1 MKFDGMFETIENLC
15 ETVAPLQVEVWTS
28 PEPLPF
34 ERRFEGTFQKLE
46 IGRSWGSLF
55 DCGWFR
61 FSGTVPPGERP
72 EELALRLDVNGELLM
87 VDAAGRPL
95 RALTNLSSIF
105 DRRIG
110 TPEKLYM
117 PLSELNISG
126 GKFEVWADAGCN
138 DLFGALQLNGT
149 VRFAELVRRPARLAA
164 DYFDRR
170 FEREAAEAGC
180 SSDGLPVYAT
190 GHSHLDLAWLW
201 PLRESR
207 RKGVRTFAT
216 ALVNQ
221 KKYPWYCFGASQP
234 QLYCWVA
241 EQAPELFEALRRRE
255 AEGRWE
261 LQGAM
266 WVEAD
271 THIPDGES
279 LMRQFIYGQAY
290 WRETF
295 GHEVRTVWLPD
306 IFGYS
311 GSLPGIAKLNGA
323 EYVLTMKNAWNLF
336 NPFPYNAFNW
346 TGIDGSRVLAY
357 RLPEETYN
365 GSANPAAV
373 MKCQRQ
379 DAQRAVSGASLMLY
393 GIGDGGA
400 GPGETH
406 LELLARMADRPGFP
420 PVIHAGAEEFFDRI
434 AAKRDSLPDYAGEL
448 YLENHQGTFTSCEL
462 IKRINRSYEQNR
474 QELEF
479 TSVVWGKPLPAWY
492 DEFEKEVL
500 LMQFHDVLPGT
511 SIERVYREAEERHAC
526 WMERI
531 GEWYGTRK
539 EACFFNPTSA
549 PLTRFQK
556 AAEGWRI
563 LQLPPFAWG
572 GSRPWN
578 GSLVRGQGNTLDNGV
593 IRVGFDTQGGVAGWF
608 DYRTGRELL
617 TAPAL
622 FQLYADK
629 GNAWNIEPGT
639 YDAPL
644 EPGLQLVSQRIYAD
658 GPVGCCRQEYRY
670 GNSRMRAEFRLNA
683 DASACEVFVT
693 LEWRDPE
700 HLMRFELPGAVDA
713 DTAQY
718 AAQYGFEEFST
729 RSAGSVER
737 AQYEIAAQR
746 WVRIADETAALS
758 LVSDCKYGFS
768 VKNGRLNIT
777 LLRCA
782 ERPGSFIGKDDKARS
797 GNARYNDLGHH
808 EFAFA
813 FAVDHGDATLP
824 MELAEWLNRPVAAAP
839 ETASDAGCKLDWT
852 GGQFAVTMMRPA
864 WQGGGVLLRVYERF
878 GKSGV
883 LPELPGVRLTAVR
896 PDGRALGGISA
907 TEFHPFEIKTFRVQF
922 SNNRS
927 SMNQ

>member
-1 MKFDGMFETIENLC
+1 MYYADYNKAVKTAMEVLEDFDISQ
-15 ETVAPLQVEVWTS
+15 APID
-28 PEPLPF
+28 
-34 ERRFEGTFQKLE
+34 LE
-46 IGRSWGSLF
+46 IFFKGMAREVKK
-55 DCGWFR
+55 
-61 FSGTVPPGERP
+61 FSYRDFQEKNNKTES
-72 EELALRLDVNGELLM
+72 ETLAFMN
-87 VDAAGRPL
+87 
-95 RALTNLSSIF
+95 S
-105 DRRIG
+105 DRGAVTICDIKSA
-110 TPEKLYM
+110 TYLIYYDDT
-117 PLSELNISG
+117 LSEGWIRFNLAHELGHIFLEHCIS
-126 GKFEVWADAGCN
+126 N
-138 DLFGALQLNGT
+138 D
-149 VRFAELVRRPARLAA
+149 V
-164 DYFDRR
+164 
-170 FEREAAEAGC
+170 ERMT
-180 SSDGLPVYAT
+180 SIPR
-190 GHSHLDLAWLW
+190 DL
-201 PLRESR
+201 
-207 RKGVRTFAT
+207 
-216 ALVNQ
+216 
-221 KKYPWYCFGASQP
+221 
-234 QLYCWVA
+234 
-241 EQAPELFEALRRRE
+241 
-255 AEGRWE
+255 
-261 LQGAM
+261 
-266 WVEAD
+266 
-271 THIPDGES
+271 
-279 LMRQFIYGQAY
+279 
-290 WRETF
+290 
-295 GHEVRTVWLPD
+295 
-306 IFGYS
+306 
-311 GSLPGIAKLNGA
+311 
-323 EYVLTMKNAWNLF
+323 
-336 NPFPYNAFNW
+336 
-346 TGIDGSRVLAY
+346 
-357 RLPEETYN
+357 
-365 GSANPAAV
+365 
-373 MKCQRQ
+373 
-379 DAQRAVSGASLMLY
+379 
-393 GIGDGGA
+393 
-400 GPGETH
+400 
-406 LELLARMADRPGFP
+406 
-420 PVIHAGAEEFFDRI
+420 
-434 AAKRDSLPDYAGEL
+434 
-448 YLENHQGTFTSCEL
+448 
-462 IKRINRSYEQNR
+462 
-474 QELEF
+474 
-479 TSVVWGKPLPAWY
+479 Y

>member
-1 MKFDGMFETIENLC
+1 MFETIENLC
-15 ETVAPLQVEVWTS
+15 EPVAPLQVEVWTS

-34 ERRFEGTFQKLE
+34 ERRLEGKFQKLE
-46 IGRSWGSLF
+46 IGESWGGLF

-87 VDAAGRPL
+87 VDAAGRPF

-105 DRRIG
+105 DRSIG

-117 PLSELNISG
+117 PLDELNISDG
-126 GKFEVWADAGCN
+126 TFEVWADAGCN

-149 VRFAELVRRPARLAA
+149 VRFAELVRRPARLVA

-170 FEREAAEAGC
+170 FEREATEANC
-180 SSDGLPVYAT
+180 SSDRLPVYAT

-216 ALVNQ
+216 ALANQ

-295 GHEVRTVWLPD
+295 GHEVRSVWLPD

-373 MKCQRQ
+373 MKCRRQ
-379 DAQRAVSGASLMLY
+379 DAQRTVSGASLMLY

-406 LELLARMADRPGFP
+406 LELLARMTDRSGFP
-420 PVIHAGAEEFFDRI
+420 PVIHAGAEKFFDRI

-462 IKRINRSYEQNR
+462 IKRINRSYERNR

-479 TSVVWGKPLPAWY
+479 ASVVWGKPLPPWY

-500 LMQFHDVLPGT
+500 LMQFHDILPGT

-531 GEWYGTRK
+531 GEWYGTRRK
-539 EACFFNPTSA
+539 ACFFNPTST
-549 PLTRFQK
+549 PLTRFHK
-556 AAEGWRI
+556 TAEGWRL

-572 GSRPWN
+572 GSHPWS
-578 GSLVRGQGNTLDNGV
+578 GSPVRAQENTLDNGV
-593 IRVGFDTQGGVAGWF
+593 IRVSFDAAGGVAGWF
-608 DYRTGRELL
+608 DHRTGRELL

-622 FQLYADK
+622 FRLYSDK
-629 GNAWNIEPGT
+629 GNAWNIEPDT

-670 GNSRMRAEFRLNA
+670 GNSRMQAEFRLSA

-693 LEWRDPE
+693 QEWRDPE

-718 AAQYGFEEFST
+718 AAQYGFESFST
-729 RSAGSVER
+729 RSASSVER

-782 ERPGSFIGKDDKARS
+782 ERPGSFVGKDDEARS
-797 GNARYNDLGHH
+797 GDAQYNDLGRH

-839 ETASDAGCKLDWT
+839 ETASEAGCKLDWT

-864 WQGGGVLLRVYERF
+864 WQGGGVLLRVHERL
-878 GKSGV
+878 GQSGL
-883 LPELPGVRLTAVR
+883 LPELPGVRLTPVR
-896 PDGRALGGISA
+896 PNGRALDGTSA

-922 SNNRS
+922 SSNRS